1 MENSIKYDAL
11 DVIYALRQLEE
22 KGLIEK
28 VENDAGEFNSV
39 RISNPEIC
47 EPV

>member
-1 MENSIKYDAL
+1 MKNQIKYDAL

-28 VENDAGEFNSV
+28 VEDNEGKPASV
-39 RISNPEIC
+39 RIPNPEIR
-47 EPV
+47 EPI

>member
-1 MENSIKYDAL
+1 MKNQIKYDAL

-28 VENDAGEFNSV
+28 VEDNESGSASV
-39 RISNPEIC
+39 RISNPEVCKPI
-47 EPV
+47 